1 MQRNLISSY
10 ISALAISILLLFAST
25 PTFAQSKVKKVIAQA
40 DTIPLLRGMAISV
53 DAFGAGQM
61 LLGDYGQYEAALRIN
76 LKDKYFPVVEIGR
89 AHV

>member
-61 LLGDYGQYEAALRIN
+61 LLGDYG
-76 LKDKYFPVVEIGR
+76 
-89 AHV
+89 